1 MIADMQTN
9 TYDQQRGITLL
20 EVLISIG
27 ILAIGVT
34 SVISL
39 VPAAGSQASRAI
51 VLDRASAFAANV
63 LADAATF
70 GLLAPDCVL
79 AVTGSTP
86 SYYLDPDSAPLP
98 LSYLQNSDLGRLKAA
113 GVFATAVSTTP
124 AGEPTERLVLQS
136 RDDIVVGP
144 LTADDTPPNNF
155 FDAGLVRSF
164 DGRFTALLGVSGTTP
179 GVPGRMSVVVFHRR
193 DRASPL
199 AVSGTVTDLRIDAT
213 SLDASQLAGRRLRDV
228 VRPGAVLW
236 APGPVQRGFHQ
247 IIGAA
252 IDRTDSFAY
261 VTLSSGTAL
270 LGTHT
275 VQLLPD
281 SVGLAERMY
290 VPEHENAYRR

>member
-1 MIADMQTN
+1 MIAPMQTN
-9 TYDQQRGITLL
+9 NYDPQRGITLL

-70 GLLAPDCVL
+70 GLLAPDCVI
-79 AVTGSTP
+79 TGTFP
-86 SYYLDPDSAPLP
+86 YYLDPDAAAD
-98 LSYLQNSDLGRLKAA
+98 YLTNAALGRLKAA
-113 GVFATAVSTTP
+113 GVFATAVSMTP

-136 RDDIVVGP
+136 RDDIVVGS
-144 LTADDTPPNNF
+144 LTADDTPPSNF

-164 DGRFTALLGVSGTTP
+164 DGRFTALLGASGTTP

-236 APGPVQRGFHQ
+236 APGPGQRRFHQ
-247 IIGAA
+247 ILGAA